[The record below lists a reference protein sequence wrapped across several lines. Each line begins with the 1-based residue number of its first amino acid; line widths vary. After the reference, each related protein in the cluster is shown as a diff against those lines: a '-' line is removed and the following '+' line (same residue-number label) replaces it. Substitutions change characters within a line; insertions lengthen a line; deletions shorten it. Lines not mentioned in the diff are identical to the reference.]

1 MVNNLSRVLD
11 MKIAKVRGAILKDL
25 HAEVKQQSIEYWIEY
40 NYEIAQGRRE
50 ETNNS
55 FIWLDE

>member
-1 MVNNLSRVLD
+1 MVNNMARVLD
-11 MKIAKVRGAILKDL
+11 MKIAKVRGAILADL
-25 HAEVKQQSIEYWIEY
+25 HVELFNKSIEYWIEY
-40 NYEIAQGRRE
+40 NYEIAQGRKQ

>member
-1 MVNNLSRVLD
+1 MSRVLD
-11 MKIAKVRGAILKDL
+11 MKIANLKGEIYKRL
-25 HAEVKQQSIEYWIEY
+25 HEEIIQQSIEYWIEY